1 MDGII
6 MMMIIT
12 TFAADA
18 AHAALHITYD
28 IIFLF
33 FNLKLQ
39 EEIKL
44 FIKKEM
50 YTMSKHLK

>member
-6 MMMIIT
+6 IMTLIT
-12 TFAADA
+12 IYAADA

-33 FNLKLQ
+33 FKLKLQ
-39 EEIKL
+39 EEIKS
-44 FIKKEM
+44 FTKTDI
-50 YTMSKHLK
+50 YTKD

>member
-1 MDGII
+1 
-6 MMMIIT
+6 MMIIIT
-12 TFAADA
+12 TYAADA

-39 EEIKL
+39 EEIKS
-44 FIKKEM
+44 FIKTDIYTKE
-50 YTMSKHLK
+50 

>member
-1 MDGII
+1 
-6 MMMIIT
+6 MMIIIT
-12 TFAADA
+12 TYAADA

-39 EEIKL
+39 EIKL
-44 FIKKEM
+44 FIKTEIYTKE
-50 YTMSKHLK
+50 